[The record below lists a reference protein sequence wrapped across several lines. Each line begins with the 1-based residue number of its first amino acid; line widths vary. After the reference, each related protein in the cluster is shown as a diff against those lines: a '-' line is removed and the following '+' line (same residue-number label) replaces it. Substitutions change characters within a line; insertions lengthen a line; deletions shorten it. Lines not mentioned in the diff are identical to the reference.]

1 VELAPQV
8 GLLQLD
14 DDLLPL
20 EGVIIFP
27 GGHCIIYRP
36 PPSMSWNELITEI
49 ICADAL
55 TGALLVEQLTPF
67 WAAQEKR

>member
-1 VELAPQV
+1 
-8 GLLQLD
+8 
-14 DDLLPL
+14 
-20 EGVIIFP
+20 
-27 GGHCIIYRP
+27 
-36 PPSMSWNELITEI
+36 MSWNELITEI